1 MQQHATLIFRQ
12 QHQLNMKRSLRGPSR
27 TTREDSSALLLIEQN
42 TTSLLSDKDEYAE
55 NGLLLTIICALI
67 LLPCVV
73 AGVAQCL
80 YWVKQKRKK
89 RNERIL
95 EAVSTHPTSR
105 MIVLSEIFKNDS
117 RVSLHM
123 YYIYVA

>member
-12 QHQLNMKRSLRGPSR
+12 QHHLNMKRSLRSPSR
-27 TTREDSSALLLIEQN
+27 TTREDSSALVLEQN
-42 TTSLLSDKDEYAE
+42 TTSLLSKKDEYAE
-55 NGLLLTIICALI
+55 NGLLLIICALI

-123 YYIYVA
+123 

>member
-1 MQQHATLIFRQ
+1 
-12 QHQLNMKRSLRGPSR
+12 MKRSLRSPSR
-27 TTREDSSALLLIEQN
+27 TTREDSSALVLEQN
-42 TTSLLSDKDEYAE
+42 TTSLLSKKDEYAE
-55 NGLLLTIICALI
+55 NGLLLIICALI

-80 YWVKQKRKK
+80 YWVKQKRTK
-89 RNERIL
+89 RDERIL

-117 RVSLHM
+117 RVSLRM

>member
-1 MQQHATLIFRQ
+1 
-12 QHQLNMKRSLRGPSR
+12 MKRSLRSPSR
-27 TTREDSSALLLIEQN
+27 TTREDSSALVLEQN
-42 TTSLLSDKDEYAE
+42 TTSLLRDKDEYAE
-55 NGLLLTIICALI
+55 NDGLLLTIICALI

-80 YWVKQKRKK
+80 YWVKQKRTK

-117 RVSLHM
+117 RVSLRM